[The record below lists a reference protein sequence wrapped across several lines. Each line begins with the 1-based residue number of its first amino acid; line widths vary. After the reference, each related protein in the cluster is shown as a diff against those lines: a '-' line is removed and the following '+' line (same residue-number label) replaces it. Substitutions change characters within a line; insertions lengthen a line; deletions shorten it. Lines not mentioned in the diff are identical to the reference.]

1 MPPRGKKAAA
11 APSAAPP
18 SATPPGGEEAS
29 SLTEYELQRLAH
41 IKRNEEYMRRLGVLE
56 VRRLRLP
63 PFFGVC

>member
-56 VRRLRLP
+56 VRRLRLL